1 MATADRLLSVM
12 KLFTIEE
19 PEWTVEEATRRLSL
33 SSSSTYRYF
42 NSLSAFG
49 LVEALNPGV
58 YTLGPAI
65 IEFDRMIRRQDQLVR
80 TATPIM
86 RKLVDLTGDNGSALL
101 CRKFRHQVMCVHS
114 EGFVDPEKSLSY
126 ERGRPLGLFLGAAS
140 RVVLA
145 YIPSRNLKAIFADYE
160 KEIEAA
166 GLGTTWEEFRQ
177 NLKRIRTDTI
187 VVAYGQ
193 LDPGKVGIA
202 APVFAANKS
211 VIGSMT
217 LVLNEHEVNSQMV
230 ERLSIYVQ
238 AAAQEVT
245 LGLSAAFNEK
255 QSGSAGSEKAD
266 PK

>member
-1 MATADRLLSVM
+1 MATADKLLSVM
-12 KLFTIEE
+12 KLFTMDE
-19 PEWTVEEATRRLSL
+19 PEWTVEEATKRLEL

-42 NSLSAFG
+42 NSLSALGF
-49 LVEALNPGV
+49 VEALNPGV

-65 IEFDRMIRRQDQLVR
+65 IEFDRMIRRQDQLVK

-86 RKLVDLTGDNGSALL
+86 RRLVDLTDDAGSVLL

-114 EGFVDPEKSLSY
+114 EGFVDPDKSLSY

-145 YIPSRNLKAIFADYE
+145 YIPGRNLKAIYAENE
-160 KEIEAA
+160 KEIEGS
-166 GLGTTWEEFRQ
+166 GLGATWEEFRRS
-177 NLKRIRTDTI
+177 LKRIRNDAI

-193 LDPGKVGIA
+193 LDAGKVGIA
-202 APVFAANKS
+202 APIFAANKS
-211 VIGSMT
+211 IIGSIT
-217 LVLNEHEVNSQMV
+217 LVLNEHEVNAQMV

-245 LGLSAAFNEK
+245 LGLSAAFNDK
-255 QSGSAGSEKAD
+255 HPGASGSE
-266 PK
+266 

>member
-1 MATADRLLSVM
+1 MTTADKLLSVM

-19 PEWTVEEATRRLSL
+19 PEWTVEEATKRLSL

-65 IEFDRMIRRQDQLVR
+65 IEFDRMIRRQDQLVK
-80 TATPIM
+80 TATPVM
-86 RKLVDLTGDNGSALL
+86 RRLVDLTDDSGSTLL

-114 EGFVDPEKSLSY
+114 EGFVDPEKVLSY

-145 YIPSRNLKAIFADYE
+145 YIPTRNLKVIFADHE
-160 KEIEAA
+160 AEIEAA
-166 GLGTTWEEFRQ
+166 GLGASWEEFRRNMKQ
-177 NLKRIRTDTI
+177 IRNDSL

-193 LDPGKVGIA
+193 LDLGKVGIA
-202 APVFAANKS
+202 APIFAANKS
-211 VIGSMT
+211 VIGSIT

-255 QSGSAGSEKAD
+255 RPGSAGSDSAKPE
-266 PK
+266 